1 MSLTAT
7 ELSALRWKSTAT
19 SVAEADALLARIWSS
34 TESRQQITG
43 DLIKDADGK
52 TAIAVR
58 TGVMNLVVVA
68 PGAERAVGAAS
79 ALSSLPR
86 NPSRTLFIVPRD
98 PEGPPTF
105 SARLEIFCAVTPR
118 GDGTSACTELLW
130 IDASGE
136 AGRHLSSMVPQL
148 SLHDLPT
155 LLWWDHTIDP
165 SSQDLK
171 ELLRGVDRALFNGSD
186 QRGAGINVVSE
197 LVKVAASTGT
207 ALSDFSLI
215 RQARWR
221 DAVASAFDE
230 PEIAPYLHSLTE
242 IRATYSSGSNSS
254 APVNIVKP
262 TYHLAWL
269 TSRLGATVITPLNN
283 ASGAWGGLISDAGQ
297 RIALKLEPVVDAG
310 HSGTTLALH
319 LKGERRGSTLEL
331 TVRADGATTQVQATI
346 NGTLVN
352 ERIFR
357 AKRATDAEL
366 LSNALELGEVDP
378 LSPSILRTSYS
389 SSDERTA
396 SATYR

>member
-105 SARLEIFCAVTPR
+105 RARLEIFCAVTPR

-283 ASGAWGGLISDAGQ
+283 ASGAWSGLISDAGQ

-378 LSPSILRTSYS
+378 LSPSILRTFVQLVG
-389 SSDERTA
+389 
-396 SATYR
+396 

>member
-105 SARLEIFCAVTPR
+105 RARLEIFCALTPR

-186 QRGAGINVVSE
+186 QRGAGINVVSD

-242 IRATYSSGSNSS
+242 IRATYSAGSNSS

-283 ASGAWGGLISDAGQ
+283 ASGAWSGLISDAGQ

-319 LKGERRGSTLEL
+319 LKGERRGSTLDL

-378 LSPSILRTSYS
+378 LSPSILRTFVQLVG
-389 SSDERTA
+389 
-396 SATYR
+396 

>member
-19 SVAEADALLARIWSS
+19 SVAEADALLARLWGS
-34 TESRQQITG
+34 TESRQEITG

-52 TAIAVR
+52 TPIAVR

-105 SARLEIFCAVTPR
+105 RARLEIFCAVTPR

-186 QRGAGINVVSE
+186 QRGVGINVVSD

-242 IRATYSSGSNSS
+242 IRATYAAGSNSN

-269 TSRLGATVITPLNN
+269 TSRLGASVVTPLNN
-283 ASGAWGGLISDAGQ
+283 KSGSWSGTISDAGQ
-297 RIALKLEPVVDAG
+297 RIALALEPVVDAG

-331 TVRADGATTQVQATI
+331 TVRADGATTQVQAAI
-346 NGTLVN
+346 NGTLVK
-352 ERIFR
+352 ERAFR

-378 LSPSILRTSYS
+378 LSPSILRTFVQLVG
-389 SSDERTA
+389 
-396 SATYR
+396 

>member
-34 TESRQQITG
+34 TESRQQITSE
-43 DLIKDADGK
+43 LIKDAEGK
-52 TAIAVR
+52 TPIAVR

-155 LLWWDHTIDP
+155 LLWWDHTVDP

-186 QRGAGINVVSE
+186 QRGAGINVVSD

-283 ASGAWGGLISDAGQ
+283 ASGTWSGLISDAGQ

-331 TVRADGATTQVQATI
+331 TARADGATTQVQATI
-346 NGTLVN
+346 NGTLVK

-378 LSPSILRTSYS
+378 LSPSILRTFVQLVG
-389 SSDERTA
+389 
-396 SATYR
+396 

>member
-52 TAIAVR
+52 TAVAVR

-155 LLWWDHTIDP
+155 LLWWDHTVDP

-242 IRATYSSGSNSS
+242 IRATYSSGRNSS

-283 ASGAWGGLISDAGQ
+283 ASGAWSGLISDAGQ
-297 RIALKLEPVVDAG
+297 RIALKLEPVVDVG

-319 LKGERRGSTLEL
+319 LKGGRRGSTLEL

-378 LSPSILRTSYS
+378 LSPSILRTFVQLVG
-389 SSDERTA
+389 
-396 SATYR
+396 

>member
-105 SARLEIFCAVTPR
+105 RARLEIFCAVTPR

-155 LLWWDHTIDP
+155 LLWWDHTVDP

-186 QRGAGINVVSE
+186 QRGAGINVVSD

-283 ASGAWGGLISDAGQ
+283 ASGAWSGLISDAGQ

-378 LSPSILRTSYS
+378 LSPSILRTFVQLVG
-389 SSDERTA
+389 
-396 SATYR
+396 

>member
-1 MSLTAT
+1 MGLTAT

-19 SVAEADALLARIWSS
+19 SVAEADALLARLWSS
-34 TESRQQITG
+34 TESRQQITSE
-43 DLIKDADGK
+43 LIKDADGK
-52 TAIAVR
+52 TPIAVR

-105 SARLEIFCAVTPR
+105 RARLEIFCAVTPR

-186 QRGAGINVVSE
+186 QRGAGINVVSD

-242 IRATYSSGSNSS
+242 IRATYSAGINSS

-269 TSRLGATVITPLNN
+269 TSRLGASVVTPLNN
-283 ASGAWGGLISDAGQ
+283 KSGSWSGMISDGGQ
-297 RIALKLEPVVDAG
+297 RIALMLEPIADAG

-319 LKGERRGSTLEL
+319 LKGERRGSTLDL
-331 TVRADGATTQVQATI
+331 IVRADGSTTQVQATI
-346 NGTLVN
+346 NGTLVK
-352 ERIFR
+352 ERAFR

-378 LSPSILRTSYS
+378 LSPSILRTFVQLVG
-389 SSDERTA
+389 
-396 SATYR
+396 

>member
-19 SVAEADALLARIWSS
+19 SVAEADALLARLWGS
-34 TESRQQITG
+34 TESRQEITG

-52 TAIAVR
+52 TPIAVR

-105 SARLEIFCAVTPR
+105 RARLEIFCAVTPR

-186 QRGAGINVVSE
+186 QRGVGINVVSD

-242 IRATYSSGSNSS
+242 IRATYAAGSNSN

-269 TSRLGATVITPLNN
+269 TSRLGASVVTPLNN
-283 ASGAWGGLISDAGQ
+283 KSGSWSGTISDAGQ
-297 RIALKLEPVVDAG
+297 RIALTLEPVVDAG

-331 TVRADGATTQVQATI
+331 TVRADGATTQVQAAI
-346 NGTLVN
+346 NGTLVK
-352 ERIFR
+352 ERAFR

-378 LSPSILRTSYS
+378 LSPSILRTFVQLVG
-389 SSDERTA
+389 
-396 SATYR
+396 

>member
-283 ASGAWGGLISDAGQ
+283 ASGTWSGLISDAGQ
-297 RIALKLEPVVDAG
+297 RIALKLEPVVNAG

-378 LSPSILRTSYS
+378 LSPSILRTFVQLVG
-389 SSDERTA
+389 
-396 SATYR
+396 

>member
-19 SVAEADALLARIWSS
+19 SVAEADALLARLWGS
-34 TESRQQITG
+34 TESRQEITG

-52 TAIAVR
+52 TPIAVR

-105 SARLEIFCAVTPR
+105 RARLEIFCAVTPR

-186 QRGAGINVVSE
+186 QRGVGINVVSD

-221 DAVASAFDE
+221 DAVASACDE

-242 IRATYSSGSNSS
+242 IRATYAAGSNSN

-269 TSRLGATVITPLNN
+269 TSRLGASVVTPLNN
-283 ASGAWGGLISDAGQ
+283 KSGSWSGTISDAGQ
-297 RIALKLEPVVDAG
+297 RIALALEPVVDAG

-331 TVRADGATTQVQATI
+331 TVRADGATTQVQAAI
-346 NGTLVN
+346 NGTLVK
-352 ERIFR
+352 ERAFR

-378 LSPSILRTSYS
+378 LSPSILRTFVQLVG
-389 SSDERTA
+389 
-396 SATYR
+396 

>member
-19 SVAEADALLARIWSS
+19 SVAEADALLARLWGS
-34 TESRQQITG
+34 TESRQEITG

-52 TAIAVR
+52 TPIAVR

-105 SARLEIFCAVTPR
+105 RARLEIFCAVTPR

-186 QRGAGINVVSE
+186 QRDAGINVVSD

-242 IRATYSSGSNSS
+242 IRATYAAGSNSN

-269 TSRLGATVITPLNN
+269 TSRLGASVVTPLNN
-283 ASGAWGGLISDAGQ
+283 RSGSWGGLISDAGQ
-297 RIALKLEPVVDAG
+297 RIALTLEPVVDAG
-310 HSGTTLALH
+310 RSGTTLALH

-346 NGTLVN
+346 NGTLVK
-352 ERIFR
+352 ERNFR

-378 LSPSILRTSYS
+378 LSPSILRTFVQLVG
-389 SSDERTA
+389 
-396 SATYR
+396 

>member
-155 LLWWDHTIDP
+155 LLWWDHTVDP

-186 QRGAGINVVSE
+186 QRGAGINVVSD

-283 ASGAWGGLISDAGQ
+283 ASGTWSGLISDAGQ

-378 LSPSILRTSYS
+378 LSPSILRTFVQLVG
-389 SSDERTA
+389 
-396 SATYR
+396 

>member
-34 TESRQQITG
+34 TESRQQITS

-52 TAIAVR
+52 TAVAVR

-186 QRGAGINVVSE
+186 QRGAGINVVSD

-346 NGTLVN
+346 NGTLVK
-352 ERIFR
+352 ERSFR

-378 LSPSILRTSYS
+378 LSPSILRTFVQLVG
-389 SSDERTA
+389 
-396 SATYR
+396 

>member
-19 SVAEADALLARIWSS
+19 SVAEADALLARLWGS
-34 TESRQQITG
+34 TESRQEITG

-52 TAIAVR
+52 TPIAVR

-105 SARLEIFCAVTPR
+105 RARLEIFCAVTPR

-155 LLWWDHTIDP
+155 LLWWDHTVDP

-186 QRGAGINVVSE
+186 QRGVGINVVSD

-242 IRATYSSGSNSS
+242 IRATYAAGSNSN

-269 TSRLGATVITPLNN
+269 TSRLGASVVTPLNN
-283 ASGAWGGLISDAGQ
+283 KSGSWSGTISDGGQ
-297 RIALKLEPVVDAG
+297 RIALTLEPVVDAG

-331 TVRADGATTQVQATI
+331 TVRADGATTQVQAAI
-346 NGTLVN
+346 NGTLVK
-352 ERIFR
+352 ERAFR

-378 LSPSILRTSYS
+378 LSPSILRTFVQLVG
-389 SSDERTA
+389 
-396 SATYR
+396 

>member
-155 LLWWDHTIDP
+155 LLWWDHTVDP

-186 QRGAGINVVSE
+186 QRGAGINVVSD

-283 ASGAWGGLISDAGQ
+283 ASGAWSGLISDAGQ

-331 TVRADGATTQVQATI
+331 TVRVDGATTQVQATV

-366 LSNALELGEVDP
+366 LSSALELGEVDP
-378 LSPSILRTSYS
+378 LSPSILRTFVQLVG
-389 SSDERTA
+389 
-396 SATYR
+396 

>member
-1 MSLTAT
+1 
-7 ELSALRWKSTAT
+7 
-19 SVAEADALLARIWSS
+19 
-34 TESRQQITG
+34 
-43 DLIKDADGK
+43 
-52 TAIAVR
+52 
-58 TGVMNLVVVA
+58 
-68 PGAERAVGAAS
+68 
-79 ALSSLPR
+79 
-86 NPSRTLFIVPRD
+86 
-98 PEGPPTF
+98 
-105 SARLEIFCAVTPR
+105 
-118 GDGTSACTELLW
+118 
-130 IDASGE
+130 
-136 AGRHLSSMVPQL
+136 MVPQL

-186 QRGAGINVVSE
+186 QRGAGINVVSD

-242 IRATYSSGSNSS
+242 IRATYSAGANSS

-269 TSRLGATVITPLNN
+269 TSRLGASVVTPLNN
-283 ASGAWGGLISDAGQ
+283 KSGSWSGMISDGGQ
-297 RIALKLEPVVDAG
+297 RIALMLEPIADAG

-331 TVRADGATTQVQATI
+331 TVRADGSTTQVQATI
-346 NGTLVN
+346 NGTLVK
-352 ERIFR
+352 ERAFR

-378 LSPSILRTSYS
+378 LSPSILRTFVQLVG
-389 SSDERTA
+389 
-396 SATYR
+396 

>member
-34 TESRQQITG
+34 TESRQQITS

-52 TAIAVR
+52 TAVAVR

-155 LLWWDHTIDP
+155 LLWWDHTVDP

-186 QRGAGINVVSE
+186 QRGAGINVVSD

-242 IRATYSSGSNSS
+242 ICATYSSGSNSS

-283 ASGAWGGLISDAGQ
+283 ASGAWSGLISDAGQ

-331 TVRADGATTQVQATI
+331 TVRADGTTTQVQATI
-346 NGTLVN
+346 NGTLVK

-378 LSPSILRTSYS
+378 LSPSILRTFVQLVG
-389 SSDERTA
+389 
-396 SATYR
+396 

>member
-52 TAIAVR
+52 TSIAVR

-155 LLWWDHTIDP
+155 LLWWDHTVDP

-186 QRGAGINVVSE
+186 QRGAGINVVSD

-242 IRATYSSGSNSS
+242 IRATYSAGSNSS

-283 ASGAWGGLISDAGQ
+283 ASGTWSGLISDAGQ

-331 TVRADGATTQVQATI
+331 TVRADGATTQVQATV

-366 LSNALELGEVDP
+366 LSSALELGEVDP
-378 LSPSILRTSYS
+378 LSPSILRTFVQLVG
-389 SSDERTA
+389 
-396 SATYR
+396 

>member
-1 MSLTAT
+1 MGLTAT

-19 SVAEADALLARIWSS
+19 SVAEADALLARLWGS

-52 TAIAVR
+52 TPIAVR

-105 SARLEIFCAVTPR
+105 RARLEIFCAVTPR

-186 QRGAGINVVSE
+186 QRGAGINVVSD

-242 IRATYSSGSNSS
+242 ICATFSAGSNSS

-269 TSRLGATVITPLNN
+269 ASRLSATVITPL
-283 ASGAWGGLISDAGQ
+283 SEKGGTWTGLISDAGQ
-297 RIALKLEPVVDAG
+297 RIKLTLQPVADAG

-331 TVRADGATTQVQATI
+331 TVRVDGETTQVQAAV
-346 NGTLVN
+346 NGTLVK
-352 ERIFR
+352 ERTFR

-378 LSPSILRTSYS
+378 LSPSILRTFVQLVG
-389 SSDERTA
+389 
-396 SATYR
+396 

>member
-105 SARLEIFCAVTPR
+105 RARLEIFCAVTPR

-155 LLWWDHTIDP
+155 LLWWDHTVDP

-186 QRGAGINVVSE
+186 QRGAGINVVSD

-283 ASGAWGGLISDAGQ
+283 ASGTWSGLISDAGQ

-378 LSPSILRTSYS
+378 LSPSILRTFVQLVG
-389 SSDERTA
+389 
-396 SATYR
+396 

>member
-19 SVAEADALLARIWSS
+19 SVAEADALLARIWSN
-34 TESRQQITG
+34 TASRQQIAG

-171 ELLRGVDRALFNGSD
+171 ELLRGVDRALINGSD
-186 QRGAGINVVSE
+186 QRGAGINVVSD
-197 LVKVAASTGT
+197 LAKVAASTGT

-230 PEIAPYLHSLTE
+230 PEIAPYLNSLTE
-242 IRATYSSGSNSS
+242 IRATYAAGSNRS

-269 TSRLGATVITPLNN
+269 TSRLGATVVTPLNVV
-283 ASGAWGGLISDAGQ
+283 SEAWSGLISDAGQ

-310 HSGTTLALH
+310 RTGTTLSLH

-331 TVRADGATTQVQATI
+331 TVRADGATVQVQATI
-346 NGTLVN
+346 NGAIVM
-352 ERIFR
+352 ERAFR
-357 AKRATDAEL
+357 ANRSTDAEL
-366 LSNALELGEVDP
+366 LSSALELGEVDP
-378 LSPSILRTSYS
+378 LTPSILRTFVQLVG
-389 SSDERTA
+389 
-396 SATYR
+396 

>member
-52 TAIAVR
+52 TAVAVR

-155 LLWWDHTIDP
+155 LLWWDHTVDP

-186 QRGAGINVVSE
+186 QRGAGINVVSD

-283 ASGAWGGLISDAGQ
+283 ASGAWSGLISDAGQ

-378 LSPSILRTSYS
+378 LSPSILRTFVQLVG
-389 SSDERTA
+389 
-396 SATYR
+396 

>member
-105 SARLEIFCAVTPR
+105 RARLEIFCAVTPR

-186 QRGAGINVVSE
+186 QRGAGINVVSD

-283 ASGAWGGLISDAGQ
+283 ASGTWSGLISDAGQ

-366 LSNALELGEVDP
+366 LSSALELGEVDP
-378 LSPSILRTSYS
+378 LSPSILRTFVQLVG
-389 SSDERTA
+389 
-396 SATYR
+396 

>member
-19 SVAEADALLARIWSS
+19 SVAEADALLARLWGS
-34 TESRQQITG
+34 TESRQEITG

-52 TAIAVR
+52 TPIAVR

-105 SARLEIFCAVTPR
+105 RARLEIFCAVTPR

-155 LLWWDHTIDP
+155 LLWWDHTVDP

-186 QRGAGINVVSE
+186 QRGVGINVVSD

-242 IRATYSSGSNSS
+242 IRATYAAGSNSN

-269 TSRLGATVITPLNN
+269 TSRLGASVVTPLNN
-283 ASGAWGGLISDAGQ
+283 KSGSWSGMISDGGQ

-310 HSGTTLALH
+310 RSGTTLALH

-331 TVRADGATTQVQATI
+331 TVRADGATTQIQATI
-346 NGTLVN
+346 NGTLVK
-352 ERIFR
+352 ERTFR

-378 LSPSILRTSYS
+378 LSPSILRTFVQLVG
-389 SSDERTA
+389 
-396 SATYR
+396 

>member
-105 SARLEIFCAVTPR
+105 RARLEIFCAVTPR

-155 LLWWDHTIDP
+155 LLWWDHTVDP

-283 ASGAWGGLISDAGQ
+283 ASGAWSGLISDAGQ

-378 LSPSILRTSYS
+378 LSPSILRTFVQLVG
-389 SSDERTA
+389 
-396 SATYR
+396 

>member
-1 MSLTAT
+1 MGLTAT

-19 SVAEADALLARIWSS
+19 SVAEADALLARLWSS

-52 TAIAVR
+52 TPIAVR

-105 SARLEIFCAVTPR
+105 RARLEIFCAVTPR

-186 QRGAGINVVSE
+186 QRGAGINVVSD

-242 IRATYSSGSNSS
+242 IRATYSAGANSS

-269 TSRLGATVITPLNN
+269 TSRLGASVVTPLNN
-283 ASGAWGGLISDAGQ
+283 KSGSWSGMISDGGQ
-297 RIALKLEPVVDAG
+297 RIALMLEPIADAG

-331 TVRADGATTQVQATI
+331 TVRADGSTTQVQATI
-346 NGTLVN
+346 NGTLVK
-352 ERIFR
+352 ERAFR

-378 LSPSILRTSYS
+378 LSPSILRTFVQLVG
-389 SSDERTA
+389 
-396 SATYR
+396 

>member
-155 LLWWDHTIDP
+155 LLWWDHSVDP

-186 QRGAGINVVSE
+186 QRGAGINVVSD

-283 ASGAWGGLISDAGQ
+283 ASGAWSGLISDAGQ

-378 LSPSILRTSYS
+378 LSPSILRTFVQLVG
-389 SSDERTA
+389 
-396 SATYR
+396 

>member
-19 SVAEADALLARIWSS
+19 SVAEADALLARLWSS

-52 TAIAVR
+52 TAVAVR

-186 QRGAGINVVSE
+186 QRGAGINVVSD

-283 ASGAWGGLISDAGQ
+283 ASGAWSGLISDAGQ

-319 LKGERRGSTLEL
+319 IKGERRGSTLEL

-366 LSNALELGEVDP
+366 LSQALELGEVDP
-378 LSPSILRTSYS
+378 LSPSILRTFVQLVG
-389 SSDERTA
+389 
-396 SATYR
+396 

>member
-7 ELSALRWKSTAT
+7 GLSALRWKSTAT
-19 SVAEADALLARIWSS
+19 SVAEADALLARLWGS

-52 TAIAVR
+52 TPIAVR

-105 SARLEIFCAVTPR
+105 RARLEIFCAVTPR

-165 SSQDLK
+165 LNQDLK
-171 ELLRGVDRALFNGSD
+171 ELLRGVDRTLFNGSD
-186 QRGAGINVVSE
+186 QRGAGIKVVSD
-197 LVKVAASTGT
+197 LVQLAASTGT

-269 TSRLGATVITPLNN
+269 TSRLSATVVTPL
-283 ASGAWGGLISDAGQ
+283 SEKGGTWSGLISDAGQ
-297 RIALKLEPVVDAG
+297 RIALMLQPVADAG

-331 TVRADGATTQVQATI
+331 TVRVDGETTQVQASI
-346 NGTLVN
+346 NGTLVK

-378 LSPSILRTSYS
+378 LSPSILRTFVQLVG
-389 SSDERTA
+389 
-396 SATYR
+396 

>member
-1 MSLTAT
+1 MGLTAT

-19 SVAEADALLARIWSS
+19 SVAEADALLARLWSS

-52 TAIAVR
+52 TPIAVR

-105 SARLEIFCAVTPR
+105 RARLEIFCAVTPR

-186 QRGAGINVVSE
+186 QRGAGINVVSD

-242 IRATYSSGSNSS
+242 IRATYSAGANSS

-269 TSRLGATVITPLNN
+269 TSRLGASVVTPLNSK
-283 ASGAWGGLISDAGQ
+283 SGSWSGMISDGGQ
-297 RIALKLEPVVDAG
+297 RIALMLEPIADAG

-331 TVRADGATTQVQATI
+331 TVRADGSTTQVQATI
-346 NGTLVN
+346 NGTLVK
-352 ERIFR
+352 ERVFR

-378 LSPSILRTSYS
+378 LSPSILRTFVQLVG
-389 SSDERTA
+389 
-396 SATYR
+396 

>member
-19 SVAEADALLARIWSS
+19 SVAEADALLARLWSS
-34 TESRQQITG
+34 TESRQQITAE
-43 DLIKDADGK
+43 LIKDADGK
-52 TAIAVR
+52 TPIAVR

-68 PGAERAVGAAS
+68 PGAERAVSAAS

-105 SARLEIFCAVTPR
+105 RARLEIFCAVTPR

-171 ELLRGVDRALFNGSD
+171 ELLRGVDRTLFNGSD
-186 QRGAGINVVSE
+186 QRGSGVNVVSE
-197 LVKVAASTGT
+197 LVQLAATTGT

-242 IRATYSSGSNSS
+242 IRVTYSAGSNSS

-269 TSRLGATVITPLNN
+269 TSRLGATVITPL
-283 ASGAWGGLISDAGQ
+283 SEKVGAWSGMISDAGQ
-297 RIALKLEPVVDAG
+297 RITLKIEPVADAG

-331 TVRADGATTQVQATI
+331 TVRADSATTQVQAAI
-346 NGTLVN
+346 NGTLVK
-352 ERIFR
+352 ERVFR

-378 LSPSILRTSYS
+378 LSPSILRTFVQLVG
-389 SSDERTA
+389 
-396 SATYR
+396 

>member
-52 TAIAVR
+52 TAVAVR

-155 LLWWDHTIDP
+155 LLWWDHTVDP

-186 QRGAGINVVSE
+186 QRGAGINVVSD

-283 ASGAWGGLISDAGQ
+283 ASGAWSGLISDAGQ

-319 LKGERRGSTLEL
+319 IKGERRGSTLEL

-378 LSPSILRTSYS
+378 LSPSILRTFVQLVG
-389 SSDERTA
+389 
-396 SATYR
+396 

>member
-19 SVAEADALLARIWSS
+19 SVTEADALLSRIWSS
-34 TESRQQITG
+34 TESRQQITAE
-43 DLIKDADGK
+43 LIKNADGK
-52 TAIAVR
+52 TPIAVR

-105 SARLEIFCAVTPR
+105 RARLEIFCAVTPR

-186 QRGAGINVVSE
+186 QRGAGINVVSD

-242 IRATYSSGSNSS
+242 IRATYSAGSNSN

-269 TSRLGATVITPLNN
+269 TSRLGASVVTPLNN
-283 ASGAWGGLISDAGQ
+283 KSGSWSGMISDGGQ
-297 RIALKLEPVVDAG
+297 RIALTLEPVVDAG

-331 TVRADGATTQVQATI
+331 TVRADGATTQVQAAI
-346 NGTLVN
+346 NGTLVK
-352 ERIFR
+352 ERVFR
-357 AKRATDAEL
+357 AKRATDA
-366 LSNALELGEVDP
+366 
-378 LSPSILRTSYS
+378 
-389 SSDERTA
+389 
-396 SATYR
+396 